1 LLGGSANEGC
11 ERNHLPYPNK
21 RFSLSSKPL
30 FFSCYTKQII
40 YYKSMRMFLL
50 GVIVTLSIVNPALTK
65 VVVVGVIDGIHCV
78 YESTIGK
85 LNNSAKS

>member
-1 LLGGSANEGC
+1 
-11 ERNHLPYPNK
+11 
-21 RFSLSSKPL
+21 
-30 FFSCYTKQII
+30 
-40 YYKSMRMFLL
+40 MFLL